1 MQTIQRKINKP
12 NTTHMEDTVFALKQ
26 TIAKLRHEAHAKD
39 GVITCLKQDVVDLQD
54 KLKYHEKFV
63 CGWSADDVLHHAG
76 VMEVE
81 ITKEEADEIIGDLEG
96 CFDASIG
103 VSWDSIEWLIDDHI
117 ERREASK

>member
-1 MQTIQRKINKP
+1 
-12 NTTHMEDTVFALKQ
+12 MEDTVFALKQ